1 MTLCFKNLEISRNLE
16 FAILTPNNFLKCLSR
31 LKSVMQF
38 FLSELHAKNYRFQ
51 PCAFLKF
58 RKISEITSAVEI
70 LFYRSRRSQVGFAE
84 CSKQFCG
91 KFPGRSASVL
101 KKDSTSDVSR
111 GCSKVQKK
119 VVGAYENSNIFYKV
133 FYADAETSKWLF
145 RSFTL
150 MKSCYSQRYIKIH
163 GPQPSRPPTKYF
175 WSKNKT
181 CI

>member
-1 MTLCFKNLEISRNLE
+1 M
-16 FAILTPNNFLKCLSR
+16 SR
-31 LKSVMQF
+31 LKSAMQF
-38 FLSELHAKNYRFQ
+38 FLSELHARNCRFQ
-51 PCAFLKF
+51 SCAFLKF
-58 RKISEITSAVEI
+58 RKISEITSAVKI
-70 LFYRSRRSQVGFAE
+70 LFYRTDTYRFALQNT

-91 KFPGRSASVL
+91 KLPGRSASVL

-150 MKSCYSQRYIKIH
+150 MKNCYSQRYIKIH
-163 GPQPSRPPTKYF
+163 GPQPSRPPYF
-175 WSKNKT
+175 FT
-181 CI
+181 